1 MKRLT
6 AIAIAIISICG
17 IYQEAHAK
25 GSSGGRGG
33 FSSSRSSFSSFRS
46 TSSSYS
52 KSSNYTPSSTV
63 NASKWS
69 WNTPSPAPT
78 KPAYQPPKVV
88 APTTYAA
95 TPTKLT
101 ISPPKPAYV
110 PKPVVVSP
118 KPTYTYVP
126 PVVPRRETKEVRH
139 YHNNGGADLA
149 TVAITAAAI
158 TAMSNNSHAS
168 QQPQQIVIN
177 TQEPNGDVS
186 KTVVVS
192 NQGLVS
198 TPKEKP
204 IKFEIVNDCDKWVC
218 D

>member
-46 TSSSYS
+46 TSSGYS

-63 NASKWS
+63 DASKWS
-69 WNTPSPAPT
+69 WNKPSPAPT
-78 KPAYQPPKVV
+78 KPAYQPPKVI
-88 APTTYAA
+88 P
-95 TPTKLT
+95 PTKMAIT
-101 ISPPKPAYV
+101 PPKPAYA
-110 PKPVVVSP
+110 PKPVVASP

-126 PVVPRRETKEVRH
+126 PVVPGRETKEVHH
-139 YHNNGGADLA
+139 YRNNGGSDLA

-158 TAMSNNSHAS
+158 TAMSNNSHA
-168 QQPQQIVIN
+168 QPQQVVIN
-177 TQEPNGDVS
+177 TSGQTPDQD

-192 NQGLVS
+192 NQGVVVTS
-198 TPKEKP
+198 KEKP
-204 IKFEIVNDCDKWVC
+204 LKFDMVNDCYKWIC

>member
-6 AIAIAIISICG
+6 AIAIAIISVCG

-25 GSSGGRGG
+25 GFSGGSRGG
-33 FSSSRSSFSSFRS
+33 FSSSRSSFSSYRS
-46 TSSSYS
+46 TSTGYS
-52 KSSNYTPSSTV
+52 RSSNYTPSSTV

-78 KPAYQPPKVV
+78 KPAYQPPAMVSSTV
-88 APTTYAA
+88 YAA
-95 TPTKLT
+95 KPKTLA
-101 ISPPKPAYV
+101 ISPPKPVYT
-110 PKPVVVSP
+110 PKPVVVTP

-126 PVVPRRETKEVRH
+126 PAVPRRETKEVHH
-139 YHNNGGADLA
+139 YHNSGGSDLA

-158 TAMSNNSHAS
+158 TAMSNNAHA
-168 QQPQQIVIN
+168 QPQQVVIN
-177 TQEPNGDVS
+177 TSGQTPDQD

-192 NQGLVS
+192 NQGVVI

-204 IKFEIVNDCDKWVC
+204 LKFDMVNDCYKWVC